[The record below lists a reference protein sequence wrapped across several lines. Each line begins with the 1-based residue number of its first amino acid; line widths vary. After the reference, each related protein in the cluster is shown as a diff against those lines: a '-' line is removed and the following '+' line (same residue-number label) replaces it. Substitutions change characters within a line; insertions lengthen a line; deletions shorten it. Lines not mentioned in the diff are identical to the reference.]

1 MKDEFKIVKKMVK
14 DRFLK
19 NIVNHLEF
27 VIFGYNHNDN
37 DNNKKSKDN
46 KTRTFA
52 PSEKKDKLVV
62 KINLFLTNIMD

>member
-1 MKDEFKIVKKMVK
+1 MVK

-19 NIVNHLEF
+19 NIVNNLEF
-27 VIFGYNHNDN
+27 VIFGYNYNDN

-52 PSEKKDKLVV
+52 P
-62 KINLFLTNIMD
+62 